1 MTSTQPAPGPLTV
14 LVLAGTRA
22 GAADPMATAA
32 NVSHKAI
39 LPVAGRPMIARV
51 LDALAACPRI
61 GRIVISIE
69 TPGILEGLEL
79 SHPVD
84 FLPPAAGP
92 SASVMAALR
101 TLGPPLLVT
110 TADHALLRPEW
121 IETFLDSVDA
131 HCDMAAAVAMEA
143 DITRDVPGTK
153 RTMIRLAD
161 GAFSGCNL
169 FLFRTPAS
177 IGVVEL
183 WQRIEQER
191 KRPIRMARLL
201 GVGTLLRYITGGLTR
216 SALCARVGSLSQAS
230 VKLVS
235 LPDGR
240 AAVDVDKPAD
250 LLLVESLLRNPA
262 AA

>member
-1 MTSTQPAPGPLTV
+1 MTSGPLNV

-22 GAADPMATAA
+22 GASDPMASAA
-32 NVSHKAI
+32 GVSHKAI

-51 LDALAACPRI
+51 VDALAANPRI

-69 TPGILEGLEL
+69 TPDILAGLL
-79 SHPVD
+79 DHPVE
-84 FLPPAAGP
+84 FLPPAPGP
-92 SASVMAALR
+92 SASVMAALH
-101 TLGPPLLVT
+101 TLGTPLLVT

-121 IETFLDSVDA
+121 IDAFLDSA
-131 HCDMAAAVAMEA
+131 GGTCDMAAAIAMAA
-143 DITRDVPGTK
+143 DITRDVPATR

-169 FLFRTPAS
+169 FLFRTPAA
-177 IGVVEL
+177 IGVVRA
-183 WQRIEQER
+183 WQRLEQER
-191 KRPIRMARLL
+191 KHPLRMARLL
-201 GVGTLLRYITGGLTR
+201 GIGTLIRYLTGRLTR
-216 SALCARVGSLSQAS
+216 AALCARIGMLGHAS
-230 VKLVS
+230 VRLVA

-250 LLLVESLLRNPA
+250 LALVETILARA

>member
-1 MTSTQPAPGPLTV
+1 MTSDTPPAAPLTV

-22 GAADPMATAA
+22 GAEDPMASAA

-51 LDALAACPRI
+51 IDALAATPRI

-69 TPGILEGLEL
+69 TPGILTGLEL
-79 SHPVD
+79 NHAVD

-92 SASVMAALR
+92 SASVMEALR
-101 TLGPPLLVT
+101 ALGTPLLVT

-121 IETFLDSVDA
+121 IDAFLDSVDA
-131 HCDMAAAVAMEA
+131 QCDMAAAVAMEA
-143 DITRDVPGTK
+143 DIARDVPGTK

-177 IGVVEL
+177 IGVVQL

-191 KRPIRMARLL
+191 KRPLRMARLL
-201 GVGTLLRYITGGLTR
+201 GISTLLRYVTDGLTR
-216 SALCARVGSLSQAS
+216 AALCARVGSLSQAS
-230 VKLVS
+230 VRLVA

-250 LLLVESLLRNPA
+250 LLLVESLLRPPSE
-262 AA
+262 